1 MSYTSRGKLT
11 FTSRHEHKKEWLKPT
26 EHLMKAPI
34 QIGKVRLHVQISKSN
49 KIAILFLN

>member
-11 FTSRHEHKKEWLKPT
+11 FISRHEHKKEWLKPT

-34 QIGKVRLHVQISKSN
+34 EIGKVRLHVQISN
-49 KIAILFLN
+49 KIAIFFLNW